1 MCRMS
6 NEYVRLV
13 HLFVKPDLRDE
24 IKIIKKEKTYDEFL
38 RNLIIKNDSS
48 VCSKSLEPK
57 DQSNEKGV
65 STNV

>member
-1 MCRMS
+1 MYRMS

-38 RNLIIKNDSS
+38 RNLIKKNDSS
-48 VCSKSLEPK
+48 VTSKSLDSY
-57 DQSNEKGV
+57 DQSGKKGY
-65 STNV
+65 TNVS